1 MGEGI
6 RLYAPIGMWS
16 LKALVLFLKCSFWTF
31 ERWVFYYQRKKHFC
45 PKWPQNAILVH
56 FSALFLKNVCFN
68 KSWPRCRFA
77 WFMLKTLY
85 SKHLW
90 LKILKFPALLWFET
104 LNIQVL
110 GCSKGHGW
118 GLVNWY
124 NIDTLTLPWMSW
136 NNIEWFIILYFDN
149 RKPLF
154 CEPLL
159 TMMIRV
165 SKIYILEILPVFNA

>member
-1 MGEGI
+1 M
-6 RLYAPIGMWS
+6 
-16 LKALVLFLKCSFWTF
+16 LFLNVWKMSF
-31 ERWVFYYQRKKHFC
+31 FYYQRKITFL
-45 PKWPQNAILVH
+45 PKVASKCNYCA
-56 FSALFLKNVCFN
+56 FNTTFLKNVCFN
-68 KSWPRCRFA
+68 KLWLRCRFA
-77 WFMLKTLY
+77 CFVLKTLY
-85 SKHLW
+85 SKHLC
-90 LKILKFPALLWFET
+90 LKILQFPAVLWFAT

-118 GLVNWY
+118 GLVHWY

-165 SKIYILEILPVFNA
+165 SKIYIFEILPVFNA